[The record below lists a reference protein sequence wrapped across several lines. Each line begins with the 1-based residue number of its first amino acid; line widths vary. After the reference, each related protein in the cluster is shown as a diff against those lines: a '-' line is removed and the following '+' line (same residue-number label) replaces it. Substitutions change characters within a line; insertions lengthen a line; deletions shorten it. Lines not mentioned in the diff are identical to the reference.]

1 MNENAKESMRIRK
14 KGKKVEKI
22 SRNSQKKTS
31 KQIRRMWNRK
41 KRTLKT
47 RTAIEYCL
55 QWSGRKILKTMPIQI
70 EFDALTSF
78 LCATNYGK
86 EYLVW
91 RKRWLDPI
99 AEFRVMYTRQTMAAH
114 LNFWHPIKPW
124 NEAKK
129 KHKEKTVFK
138 TTMHKFITMH
148 WECTSTA
155 LICSALL
162 GTARRAFKTWAESA
176 DSNLPV

>member
-1 MNENAKESMRIRK
+1 MKMRK
-14 KGKKVEKI
+14 KQWEQGKRYKKVKTI
-22 SRNSQKKTS
+22 IKKQPKKFKTD
-31 KQIRRMWNRK
+31 KKNWNRK
-41 KRTLKT
+41 KKLPNKENNDWISY
-47 RTAIEYCL
+47 AMKWI
-55 QWSGRKILKTMPIQI
+55 KILKTMRIQI
-70 EFDALTSF
+70 ELDALTSF

-99 AEFRVMYTRQTMAAH
+99 AEFRVMYTRQTMATH

-124 NEAKK
+124 NETKK
-129 KHKEKTVFK
+129 TMHK

-155 LICSALL
+155 LSCSALL
-162 GTARRAFKTWAESA
+162 SELLRPALNRLTQAFEV
-176 DSNLPV
+176 LF